1 MAASSADPIRKV
13 NSLFPSYPNV
23 LRILLWAVSTLV
35 FLGVLSALRRRKE
48 SAIAPTR
55 APIGS
60 LEADRQT
67 LNALRKAGADLTRPT
82 EVNFYLYFPT
92 RAAAANAAAQAKT
105 PELPA
110 RVEPAADGKAWLCF
124 VSGTMV
130 PTELAIR
137 AASTRLQAVA
147 TALGGEYDGWEAAV
161 SR

>member
-1 MAASSADPIRKV
+1 M
-13 NSLFPSYPNV
+13 LQSYSGVPAV
-23 LRILLWAVSTLV
+23 LRILFLGVSTVV
-35 FLGVLSALRRRKE
+35 FLGVLSALRRKKG
-48 SAIAPTR
+48 SVIAPLP

-60 LEADRQT
+60 LEGDRQT

-92 RAAAANAAAQAKT
+92 QAAAADAAAQAQT

-110 RVEPAADGKAWLCF
+110 RVMPGPDGKAWLCF

-147 TALGGEYDGWEAAV
+147 TSLGGEYDGWEAAV
-161 SR
+161 SN

>member
-1 MAASSADPIRKV
+1 MQQ
-13 NSLFPSYPNV
+13 SYSGVPNV
-23 LRILLWAVSTLV
+23 LRILFVAVSTLV
-35 FLGVLSALRRRKE
+35 FFMVLAAFRRKK
-48 SAIAPTR
+48 AGVIAR
-55 APIGS
+55 APAAIGS

-67 LNALRKAGADLTRPT
+67 LNALRNAGADLTRPT

-92 RAAAANAAAQAKT
+92 QAAATNAAAQAQT

-110 RVEPAADGKAWLCF
+110 RVMPGADGKSWLCF

-147 TALGGEYDGWEAAV
+147 AALGGDYDGWEAAIPK
-161 SR
+161 

>member
-1 MAASSADPIRKV
+1 MLQS
-13 NSLFPSYPNV
+13 NSGVPNV
-23 LRILLWAVSTLV
+23 LRILFVVVSTLV
-35 FLGVLSALRRRKE
+35 FLAVLAAFRRRK
-48 SAIAPTR
+48 ATAVDPLQ

-60 LEADRQT
+60 PEADRQT
-67 LNALRKAGADLTRPT
+67 LDALRNAGADLTRPT

-92 RAAAANAAAQAKT
+92 QAAATNAAAQAQT

-110 RVEPAADGKAWLCF
+110 RVMPGADGKAWLCF

-147 TALGGEYDGWEAAV
+147 TALGGEYDGWEAAIAK
-161 SR
+161 